1 MVALRSRRLE
11 TLLGSRID
19 DVTHAQVSGLVTN
32 QVVEAF
38 DLDYK
43 SRLYGRADADK
54 RDLAGDVAALAN
66 TAGGLIVLGIEED
79 DQARATAAPGV
90 ALSDGEVTRMLQV
103 VASLTAPL
111 PVFDIVPVEDPA
123 RPGTGFYLIAV
134 PRSPRQPHAVLVNDA
149 LGFPRRNGSTMRYL
163 SEGEVEA
170 AYRDRFR
177 TAGAQAIRSDEV
189 ERDVLALYRAKSRV
203 TR

>member
-1 MVALRSRRLE
+1 MRPVAPRAGRPTASRRPDGRMDGMVALRSRRLE

-134 PRSPRQPHAVLVNDA
+134 PRSPRQPHCRAGERRPTVPPPQRVYHA
-149 LGFPRRNGSTMRYL
+149 LP
-163 SEGEVEA
+163 V
-170 AYRDRFR
+170 
-177 TAGAQAIRSDEV
+177 
-189 ERDVLALYRAKSRV
+189 
-203 TR
+203 